1 MKTTRLEHFGF
12 ESWARL
18 VKTKFRVWVGAN
30 DALDLEL
37 YQATSPRTTPAAGGT
52 GAVYESFSL
61 FFLGPADQLL
71 PQRSYAFE
79 CEALGR
85 FDLFIV
91 PVGRDQSGV
100 RYEAAFNRLT
110 KPNSP

>member
-1 MKTTRLEHFGF
+1 MKTMRLEHFGF

-79 CEALGR
+79 CEAWEGSTCSLSLSVATR
-85 FDLFIV
+85 
-91 PVGRDQSGV
+91 
-100 RYEAAFNRLT
+100 AASDTRRPST
-110 KPNSP
+110 A